1 MFKTQNNR
9 AGNMQKYDLINL
21 EWQQFELLVYN
32 CLRFDIGPSIVFI
45 EGGSDKGRDFLY
57 NGKIGFWGNGNIEYK
72 CIFQAKHKS
81 KANSFS
87 SLKKDLESELN
98 KVFVENK
105 LDYNFYCLVTN
116 ITISGSQYDE
126 LSDIFNKF
134 ISNNY
139 LSGIRFEIYS
149 YRNIEACID
158 DHDGI
163 KWNYPVILKAGD
175 FKHLIESVLKSGK
188 RTVSTA
194 WLSVFTRNRFNFVYT
209 HIFEKAYLTLA
220 EKSILILSGPSKSG
234 KTFNAE
240 MLLLKYF
247 GEKSYIPYKIDKI
260 EDFDNYYDK
269 NENQIFL
276 FDDAFGKYNVDL
288 YRADSFN
295 RKMEFIYELV
305 DEKHKCVFTSREYI
319 YKAFINYSDNIQ
331 DDYLTK
337 ITVKVELLTKEEK
350 ESILYRYYRNA
361 NSGHATIREDVKGR
375 IIRHKNFSP
384 ETIRAYFAN
393 NSNCGI
399 RTIFEHLDSPDDYL
413 KKDFD
418 NLSDEKKVTLLST
431 LLSLNGTVQSI
442 AYSYNT
448 ICDDLRKPILRSLND
463 MLNELEGSMLKC
475 DDKEYD
481 FYHPSM
487 FEFFI
492 RFISGDNSVYRK
504 LLFCNV
510 NSRLLNAI
518 SFLPNQQKDTIE
530 INDTDLVSLYT
541 GFERMIK
548 NPGLSMN
555 ELNSLLTWISN
566 SDIFFL
572 KLKSQE
578 KYNELKLIVKSL
590 ISSVAVSRF
599 ENADIRS
606 LSAFFHNIYM
616 IYNGLK
622 IDNKITE
629 DLLRI
634 RKEED
639 EYWLLVFRIIPFM
652 SNELAIETVT
662 RDWFRKFYNGL
673 RTDIDSLGV
682 ELYGNAYPDFEEL
695 IPYQKLIEEKR
706 IKEAQLLKKKSK
718 ADFLLK
724 TNRNWFPRYLK
735 VKEKMKV
742 LKSSHPL
749 GYKLYEQLISSFSI
763 LTSLEDH
770 ESNRYIFIKEKGW
783 W

>member
-1 MFKTQNNR
+1 
-9 AGNMQKYDLINL
+9 MQKYDLVNL
-21 EWQQFELLVYN
+21 EWQQFELLAYN
-32 CLRFDIGPSIVFI
+32 CLRFDIGPSIAFI

-57 NGKIGFWGNGNIEYK
+57 NGKMSLWGNENVEYK

-81 KANSFS
+81 KSNGFS

-105 LDYNFYCLVTN
+105 LDYNLYYLVTN

-126 LSDIFNKF
+126 LSDLFNNF
-134 ISNNY
+134 ISNNH

-158 DHDGI
+158 EHDSI
-163 KWNYPVILKAGD
+163 KWNYPVILKTAD
-175 FKHLIESVLKSGK
+175 FKHLIESVLKGCK
-188 RTVSTA
+188 RTVSSG
-194 WLSVFTRNRFNFVYT
+194 WLSVFTRNRLNFVYT
-209 HIFEKAYLTLA
+209 HIFEKAYLTLE

-247 GEKSYIPYKIDKI
+247 GEKSYVPYKIDKI

-295 RKMEFIYELV
+295 RKMEYIYELV

-319 YKAFINYSDNIQ
+319 YKAFINYSDNIK
-331 DDYLTK
+331 DNYITK

-350 ESILYRYYRNA
+350 ESILYRYYRKTNLGYA
-361 NSGHATIREDVKGR
+361 VIREEVKKR
-375 IIRHKNFSP
+375 IINHKNFSP
-384 ETIRAYFAN
+384 ETIRSYFAN
-393 NSNCGI
+393 TTNSGI
-399 RTIFEHLDSPDDYL
+399 SNIFQHLDSPDDYL
-413 KKDFD
+413 KKDFN
-418 NLSDEKKVTLLST
+418 NLNDEKKITLLST
-431 LLSLNGTVQSI
+431 LLSLNGTSQSI

-448 ICDDLRKPILRSLND
+448 ICDDLRKPILMSIND
-463 MLNELEGSMLKC
+463 MLDELDGSMLKW
-475 DDKEYD
+475 DGNEYD

-492 RFISGDNSVYRK
+492 RFISRDNSVYRK
-504 LLFCNV
+504 LLLCNV

-518 SFLPNQQKDTIE
+518 GFHPNQQKDIIE

-548 NPGLSMN
+548 NPGLSMI

-578 KYNELKLIVKSL
+578 KYDELKSIVRNL
-590 ISSVAVSRF
+590 ISSIVVSRF

-606 LSAFFHNIYM
+606 LSAFFHNIHL
-616 IYNGLK
+616 IYHGLK
-622 IDNKITE
+622 IDNTIIE
-629 DLLRI
+629 NLLRI
-634 RKEED
+634 RKDED

-652 SNELAIETVT
+652 PNELAIETVT

-673 RTDIDSLGV
+673 RSDINSLGV
-682 ELYGNAYPDFEEL
+682 ELYGNAYPDFKEL

-706 IKEAQLLKKKSK
+706 IQEAQSLKKKSK
-718 ADFLLK
+718 ADFMQK
-724 TNRNWFPRYLK
+724 TTKNWFPKYLK

-742 LKSSHPL
+742 LKSSQPL
-749 GYKLYEQLISSFSI
+749 GYKLYEQLISSFSL

-770 ESNRYIFIKEKGW
+770 QSNRYIFIKEKGW